1 MMDIKPINQTK
12 LFGLSRYLN
21 KLINLYQKN
30 KLPNKLLLSGQKGL
44 GKSTMAHHFINS
56 VLSKDEEFTYNNDNF
71 EINLNNHSF
80 KTMMNKTN
88 LNFSLIDI
96 NHKNKSI
103 DINQIR
109 DLISTLNKSSLNHKP
124 RFILIDNIEFLNAN
138 SINALLKIIEEPS
151 DNTYFI
157 LINNNKKVLDTL
169 LSRCI
174 NFKIFLTNQECLE
187 IANILLDNNLKELIN
202 EDLINYYST
211 PGNVYNLVKFGIEYK
226 YDLKNQNLKEFLI
239 KLINNNDY
247 KKDSSLKYLFF
258 DLIEF
263 YFNKIQLSKSFNL
276 YDKYS
281 YFMKKISDT
290 KKFNLDEESLFIE
303 FEEKILNG

>member
-1 MMDIKPINQTK
+1 
-12 LFGLSRYLN
+12 
-21 KLINLYQKN
+21 
-30 KLPNKLLLSGQKGL
+30 
-44 GKSTMAHHFINS
+44 MAYHFINF
-56 VLSKDEEFTYNNDNF
+56 VLSKDEEFAYNNDNF
-71 EINLNNHSF
+71 EINSNNPSF
-80 KTMMNKTN
+80 KTVMNKTN

-109 DLISTLNKSSLNHKP
+109 DLISTLNKSSLNNKP
-124 RFILIDNIEFLNAN
+124 RFILIDNIEFLNSN

-174 NFKIFLTNQECLE
+174 NFKIFLTNQENLE

-247 KKDSSLKYLFF
+247 KRDTSLKYLIF

-290 KKFNLDEESLFIE
+290 RKFNLDEESLFIE